1 MKKCLLISVLSLVL
15 ATTWVGEGFAQ
26 AKKTDQRVARDERD
40 WAANTVNEYGP
51 KFKPVWEAILQAGQK
66 RAQALRNMGLTD
78 IQMKTMYNIDPQTGF
93 NGKELLF
100 LAGGSVRGGW
110 GRTWKGSRKG
120 RYPANDDY
128 DENMVMVL
136 LSGRIT
142 SENLQKFIG
151 IFDVNSKRYLD
162 PQDYVRNKEAYDTE
176 IQKGNAFL
184 DQFAHS
190 AFPPH
195 DQEEETEI
203 QHGFGVLLGE
213 DVYQPYIYSFS
224 KEQIGFV
231 QPLFEQQW
239 AAKMEAYY
247 ASRYAQQ
254 RKQREFYR
262 THGGR

>member
-15 ATTWVGEGFAQ
+15 AMTWGGEGFGQ
-26 AKKTDQRVARDERD
+26 TKKADEKAARKEGD
-40 WAANTVNEYGP
+40 WATNTVNEYGP
-51 KFKPVWEAILQAGQK
+51 ELKPVWEAILQSGQK
-66 RAQALRNMGLTD
+66 RVQALRNMGITD
-78 IQMKTMYNIDPQTGF
+78 NQMKTMYNIDPQTGF

-110 GRTWKGSRKG
+110 GRTWKGG
-120 RYPANDDY
+120 RGGRHPADDDY
-128 DENMVMVL
+128 DANMVTVL

-142 SENLQKFIG
+142 SENLQKFIR

-162 PQDYVRNKEAYDTE
+162 PQDYAKNKEAYDTE

-190 AFPPH
+190 AYPPH
-195 DQEEETEI
+195 DQAEETEK

-213 DVYQPYIYSFS
+213 DVYQPYVYHFN
-224 KEQIGFV
+224 KEQLGFL

-239 AAKMEAYY
+239 AAKEEAYY
-247 ASRYAQQ
+247 ASRYARQ
-254 RKQREFYR
+254 RQQREFYK
-262 THGGR
+262 THGVR